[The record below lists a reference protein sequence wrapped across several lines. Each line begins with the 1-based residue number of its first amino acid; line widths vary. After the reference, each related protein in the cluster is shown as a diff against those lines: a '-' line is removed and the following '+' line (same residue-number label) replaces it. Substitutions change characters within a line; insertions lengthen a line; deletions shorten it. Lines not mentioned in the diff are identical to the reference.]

1 MALAAPGP
9 GTTLIAY
16 SLYEIKMAPPWA
28 VPHCEQLVCECA
40 AGDRSVAVGGGLAC
54 DALPAGALVVQHGPV
69 ATLVAVDCGPEYC
82 SYAFTHTGGARSP
95 LSLREGSVF
104 VVPFDGWEAADRARR
119 LRSRARGLL
128 AVYLGARRDIHV
140 TITVYGQSP
149 EAPAAADPPPAA
161 GDVLEA
167 ILRESEIRDCD
178 AYPPAPPPPSPA
190 SPPLLLP
197 SLPPPGGAAR
207 NDRQ

>member
-1 MALAAPGP
+1 MALAPPGP

-16 SLYEIKMAPPWA
+16 SLYEIKMAPLWA
-28 VPHCEQLVCECA
+28 LPHCEQVVCECG

-54 DALPAGALVVQHGPV
+54 DALPAGTLVLQHGPA

-82 SYAFTHTGGARSP
+82 SYTFTHASGARGP

-104 VVPFDGWEAADRARR
+104 VVPFDGWAATDRARR
-119 LRSRARGLL
+119 LRSPARGLL
-128 AVYLGARRDIHV
+128 AVCLGARRDIHV

-149 EAPAAADPPPAA
+149 EPAGPPAPPPLAAAPP

-167 ILRESEIRDCD
+167 ILRETEIRDCD
-178 AYPPAPPPPSPA
+178 AGPPAPRA
-190 SPPLLLP
+190 Q
-197 SLPPPGGAAR
+197 GRDG
-207 NDRQ
+207 DGDDG